1 MKKIKFIIGNLLLV
15 LVLLFNGSS
24 VSALE
29 KDNDKK
35 IILIDPGHG
44 GLDGGA
50 VSKGGTI
57 EKGINLEISKKL
69 RSELE
74 KNGFK
79 VHLTREDDS
88 SLEGIEGTIRRKK
101 VDDLNNRCKM
111 KKDLNCDAFISIHL
125 NMFTSP
131 KAKGAQVWYSDFEA
145 SKGFAA
151 EIQNS
156 LKDNLDKDNSRI
168 SKPAN
173 NQYKILRDKYPA
185 PCVIVECGFLSN
197 SEEEQLLKNEEY
209 QQKLAEAIAKGVIN
223 YYSISKN

>member
-1 MKKIKFIIGNLLLV
+1 MKKVKFIIGSLLLV
-15 LVLLFNGSS
+15 VVILFNGSN
-24 VSALE
+24 VLALD

-35 IILIDPGHG
+35 IILVDPGHG

-50 VSKGGTI
+50 VSKSGTV

-69 RSELE
+69 KNELE

-79 VHLTREDDS
+79 VYLTRENDS
-88 SLEGIEGTIRRKK
+88 SLEGIDGTIRRKK

-131 KAKGAQVWYSDFEA
+131 KAKGAQVWYSDYED
-145 SKGFAA
+145 SKSFAT

-156 LKDNLDKDNSRI
+156 LRDNLDKDNSRV

-197 SEEEQLLKNEEY
+197 HEEEQILKSEEY
-209 QQKLAEAIAKGVIN
+209 QQKLAEAISKGVIN
-223 YYSISKN
+223 YYSISKK

>member
-1 MKKIKFIIGNLLLV
+1 MRKIKFIIGSLLIVSFILLYGLNV
-15 LVLLFNGSS
+15 L
-24 VSALE
+24 ALE
-29 KDNDKK
+29 RDNDKK

-50 VSKGGTI
+50 VSKNGTI

-69 RSELE
+69 KTELE
-74 KNGFK
+74 DEGYK
-79 VHLTREDDS
+79 VYLTRENDS

-125 NMFTSP
+125 NMFTSS
-131 KAKGAQVWYSDFEA
+131 KAKGAQVWYSDYEA
-145 SKGFAA
+145 SKGFAT

-156 LKDNLDKDNSRI
+156 LKENLDKENNRI
-168 SKPAN
+168 PKPAN

-197 SEEEQLLKNEEY
+197 YEEEQLLKSEEY
-209 QQKLAEAIAKGVIN
+209 QQKLAKALAKGVIN
-223 YYSISKN
+223 YYSIAKN

>member
-1 MKKIKFIIGNLLLV
+1 MKKTKIVIGNLLLV
-15 LVLLFNGSS
+15 ILILFNGFNA
-24 VSALE
+24 SAFE

-50 VSKGGTI
+50 VSKSGTV

-69 RSELE
+69 KAELE
-74 KNGFK
+74 KNDFK
-79 VHLTREDDS
+79 AYLTRETDS
-88 SLEGIEGTIRRKK
+88 SLEGIEGTIKRKK

-131 KAKGAQVWYSDFEA
+131 KAKGAQVWYSDYED
-145 SKGFAA
+145 SKGFAT

-173 NQYKILRDKYPA
+173 NQYKILRDKYEA

-197 SEEEQLLKNEEY
+197 HEEEQLLKSEEY
-209 QQKLAEAIAKGVIN
+209 QQKIAEAIAKGVIN
-223 YYSISKN
+223 YYSISKK